1 MEIII
6 KELLDGAR
14 SARGTAVIIDVFR
27 AFSVECY
34 LFSRGA
40 GQVFAVGAADTAYR
54 LKREHPDALLV
65 GERNG
70 FPLPGFDCGNS
81 PALLER
87 FDVAGRTVIH
97 TTSAGTQGIA
107 AARNA
112 DEVLTG
118 SLVNAR
124 AIADYLRSARPE
136 TVTLV
141 CMGLNAVS
149 SADEDVLCARYI
161 RSMLLGEHW
170 ERGELDRR
178 IEALKLTSGKRLL
191 NPDTQD
197 VMPAEDF
204 YLCTKADRF
213 PFVIRAVPLED
224 YYRMECL
231 PIEQNKAEEA

>member
-1 MEIII
+1 MEILIQ
-6 KELLDGAR
+6 ELLDGAR
-14 SARGTAVIIDVFR
+14 QARGTAVIIDVFR

-40 GQVFAVGAADTAYR
+40 GQIFAVGQAETAYR

-87 FDVAGRTVIH
+87 FDVAGRTIIH

-107 AARNA
+107 AAVHA
-112 DEVLTG
+112 DEVLAG

-124 AIADYLRSARPE
+124 AIAEYLLRSQPE
-136 TVTLV
+136 AVTLV
-141 CMGLNAVS
+141 GMGLNAVS
-149 SADEDVLCARYI
+149 SAEEDLLCARYI
-161 RSMLLGEHW
+161 RSMLLGAPLGRE
-170 ERGELDRR
+170 ELAQQ
-178 IEALKLTSGKRLL
+178 IAALKHTSGQRLF

-197 VMPAEDF
+197 VMPSEDF
-204 YLCTKADRF
+204 ELCTRADRF
-213 PFVIRAVPLED
+213 PFVIRAFPTED
-224 YYRMECL
+224 YYRM
-231 PIEQNKAEEA
+231 KAIPVPY